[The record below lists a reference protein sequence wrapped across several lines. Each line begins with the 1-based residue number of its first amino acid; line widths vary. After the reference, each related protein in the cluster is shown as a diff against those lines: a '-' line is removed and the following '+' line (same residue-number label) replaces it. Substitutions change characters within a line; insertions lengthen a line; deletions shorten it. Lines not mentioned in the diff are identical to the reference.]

1 MEADTVRH
9 LRDLHH
15 LARSLPVP
23 CQKLPTFLW
32 GSSPK
37 QKGDVDDI
45 GCCAPGAPT
54 RHCCGCSLL
63 KGSPWKATP
72 PGPAAAANARSPC
85 CPDSAAMLLLH
96 YTVKMVYYK
105 VIVYT
110 GNRDNA
116 TSFNEVF
123 IKLVGTR
130 GMSER
135 MVLKNPELP
144 APFSQGQFLNGVN
157 PMMIRRCTALPS
169 NLPVT
174 DDMVFLHGQHS
185 LAEEMKHGNIFL
197 CDYKTLDGLQ
207 PNTINGKKQYLV
219 APLVLLHKTPDEKL
233 VPIAIQLKQTPGDD
247 NPIFFPTDS
256 VYDWLLAKIFVRS
269 ADFQLHQLNFHL
281 LRTHLLAEVFAVSLL
296 HNVSNM
302 NPLFKLLVPHTR
314 YTLQINILARLNL
327 ISDPGLFTKITASG
341 GEALITVLRRSMS
354 SLTYSSLC
362 IQENISERGL
372 ESVPNFYYK
381 EDGFRLWE
389 IIHRFVQGILK
400 HYYKNDSEVQ
410 KDPEIQAWIG
420 DIFKYGFLSQENT
433 GIPQK
438 FTTVDELVK
447 FVTMVIFTCS
457 AQHSAVNNG
466 QYEYIAWMP
475 NTPASL
481 QRPPPTEKGKSNE
494 STILQTLPDVSITVQ
509 GMATMWLLSKQS
521 FDSVPLGQ
529 YKEEYFTE
537 TTPRTLIEAFQEDLK
552 QLSEDIQIRNETLEN
567 PYTYMDPAGIE
578 NSVAL

>member
-1 MEADTVRH
+1 MI
-9 LRDLHH
+9 
-15 LARSLPVP
+15 
-23 CQKLPTFLW
+23 F
-32 GSSPK
+32 SPEYVWK
-37 QKGDVDDI
+37 HWKDDAFF
-45 GCCAPGAPT
+45 G
-54 RHCCGCSLL
+54 
-63 KGSPWKATP
+63 
-72 PGPAAAANARSPC
+72 
-85 CPDSAAMLLLH
+85 
-96 YTVKMVYYK
+96 Y
-105 VIVYT
+105 
-110 GNRDNA
+110 
-116 TSFNEVF
+116 
-123 IKLVGTR
+123 
-130 GMSER
+130 
-135 MVLKNPELP
+135 
-144 APFSQGQFLNGVN
+144 QFLNGVN

-185 LAEEMKHGNIFL
+185 LAEEMKNGNIFL

-207 PNTINGKKQYLV
+207 PNTINGKKQYLM
-219 APLVLLHKTPDEKL
+219 APLVLLHKTPDDKL

-247 NPIFFPTDS
+247 NLIFFPTDS
-256 VYDWLLAKIFVRS
+256 VYDLLLAKIFVRS
-269 ADFQLHQLNFHL
+269 ANLHQVHQLNFHL

-314 YTLQINILARLNL
+314 YTLQINVLARLNL

-381 EDGFRLWE
+381 EDGFTLWK

-466 QYEYIAWMP
+466 Q
-475 NTPASL
+475 
-481 QRPPPTEKGKSNE
+481 GKSNE

-529 YKEEYFTE
+529 YKEDYFTE

-567 PYTYMDPAGIE
+567 PYTYKDPAGIE